1 MPPNWNHNEGFMHAS
16 HRIEL
21 FDTTL
26 RDGAQTAGVNF
37 SAEDKGRIANRLAEF
52 GMHWIEGGWPG
63 SNPKDDQFF
72 KLIKERAWTKSRLVA
87 FGSTARPGHAAE
99 HDAGLAGLVAS
110 GADAACIFGKSWN
123 LHVTRAL
130 HISLQQNI
138 DLIHHSV
145 AHLKRHFEFVFFDAE
160 HFFDG
165 YDANP
170 DYAMQALDAAAGA
183 GADALVLCDTNGG
196 AIPYRIAEV
205 VSIVLERFA
214 PLAIGIH
221 AHNDCEMA
229 VANSLAAV
237 RVGATQVQGTINGL
251 GERCGNANLVSII
264 PALQLKMKRDCG
276 IDPEHMQQLTSL
288 SHFVNEMA
296 NRLPWKH
303 QPYVGMNAFAH
314 KGGVHVSAIRK
325 AAGLYEHLDP
335 KLVGNQQRVLV
346 SDQAGKSN
354 VIVKLAQMG
363 LDEQI
368 NANDPVVAEAVRQ
381 VKALEAQGFAYEG
394 AEASFHLLMLKA
406 MKKFRH
412 YFELDGFRVLDEKQ
426 GHDDELQSE
435 ATVRL
440 HVGDQFAHTA
450 SLGNGPVNAMDNA
463 LRAALLD
470 FYPTLE
476 ALRLVD
482 YKVRVLSTQRA
493 TEAAVRVLI
502 ESTDGKRKWGTVG
515 VSTNMIDASYQ
526 ALVDAIE
533 YKLLLDEA
541 LPPQQTNTVA

>member
-1 MPPNWNHNEGFMHAS
+1 MNTSG
-16 HRIEL
+16 RVEL

-26 RDGAQTAGVNF
+26 RDGAQTAGINF
-37 SAEDKGRIANRLAEF
+37 SAEDKMRIANRLAEF
-52 GMHWIEGGWPG
+52 GMDWIEGGWPG
-63 SNPKDDQFF
+63 SSPKDDQFF
-72 KLIKERAWTKSRLVA
+72 ELMRDRNWSESKLVA
-87 FGSTARPGHAAE
+87 FGSTARPGHPVE
-99 HDAGLAGLVAS
+99 QDTGLASLIAS

-123 LHVTRAL
+123 LHVTKAL
-130 HISLQQNI
+130 HISLQQNVE
-138 DLIHHSV
+138 LVESSV
-145 AHLKRHFEFVFFDAE
+145 AYLKKHFEHVFFDAE

-165 YDANP
+165 YSANP
-170 DYAMQALDAAAGA
+170 DYAMQVLEAAAKT

-196 AIPYRIAEV
+196 TIPYRIAEV
-205 VSIVLERFA
+205 VTIVLERF
-214 PLAIGIH
+214 PHNRIGIH

-229 VANSLAAV
+229 VANSLAAA

-264 PALQLKMKRDCG
+264 PALQLKMQRECG
-276 IDPEHMQQLTSL
+276 VSPEQMQQLASL

-314 KGGVHVSAIRK
+314 KGGIHVSAIRK
-325 AAGLYEHLDP
+325 SAELYEHMDP

-363 LDEQI
+363 LDKEVDPS
-368 NANDPVVAEAVRQ
+368 DPVVAETVRQ
-381 VKALEAQGFAYEG
+381 VKEMEAQGFAYEG
-394 AEASFHLLMLKA
+394 AEASFHLLMLRA
-406 MKKFRH
+406 MGKFRH

-426 GHDDELQSE
+426 SHEGEPQSE
-435 ATVRL
+435 ATVQV

-450 SLGNGPVNAMDNA
+450 ALGNGPVNAMDSA

-470 FYPTLE
+470 FYPSLAE
-476 ALRLVD
+476 LRLID
-482 YKVRVLSTQRA
+482 YKVRVLTTRKA

-502 ESTDGKRKWGTVG
+502 ESTDGKCKWGTVG
-515 VSTNMIDASYQ
+515 VSANIIDASYQ

-533 YKLLLDEA
+533 YKLLLDQVQPPEA
-541 LPPQQTNTVA
+541 AVKSRSGDSEH

>member
-1 MPPNWNHNEGFMHAS
+1 MNIS
-16 HRIEL
+16 RRVEL

-26 RDGAQTAGVNF
+26 RDGAQTAGINF
-37 SAEDKGRIANRLAEF
+37 SAEDKRRIANRLAEF
-52 GMHWIEGGWPG
+52 GMDWIEGGWPG
-63 SNPKDDQFF
+63 SSPKDDQFF
-72 KLIKERAWTKSRLVA
+72 DLMRERNWAESKLVA
-87 FGSTARPGHAAE
+87 FGSTARPGHPVE
-99 HDAGLAGLVAS
+99 QDAGLAGLVAS

-138 DLIHHSV
+138 KLVRSSV
-145 AHLKRHFEFVFFDAE
+145 AYLKRYFGHVFFDAE

-165 YDANP
+165 YGANSS
-170 DYAMQALDAAAGA
+170 YAMQVLEAAAEG
-183 GADALVLCDTNGG
+183 GADAIVLCDTNGG
-196 AIPYRIAEV
+196 TIPFRIAEV
-205 VSIVLERFA
+205 VTIVLEHF
-214 PLAIGIH
+214 PKTSIGIH

-229 VANSLAAV
+229 VANSLAAA
-237 RVGATQVQGTINGL
+237 RVGVTQVQGTINGL

-264 PALQLKMKRDCG
+264 PALQLKMQRECG
-276 IDPEHMQQLTSL
+276 VSPEQMQQLVAL

-314 KGGVHVSAIRK
+314 KGGIHVSAIRK
-325 AAGLYEHLDP
+325 SAELYEHMDP
-335 KLVGNQQRVLV
+335 KLVGNRQRVLV

-363 LDEQI
+363 LDKEVDPD
-368 NANDPVVAEAVRQ
+368 DPVVAETVRQ
-381 VKALEAQGFAYEG
+381 VKAMEAQGFAYEG
-394 AEASFHLLMLKA
+394 AEASFHLLMLRA
-406 MKKFRH
+406 MKKFHH

-426 GHDDELQSE
+426 GHEGELQAE
-435 ATVRL
+435 ATVQV

-470 FYPTLE
+470 FYPTLAE
-476 ALRLVD
+476 LRLID
-482 YKVRVLSTQRA
+482 YKVRVLTTREA
-493 TEAAVRVLI
+493 TKAAVRVLI
-502 ESTDGKRKWGTVG
+502 ESTDGKCKWGTVG
-515 VSTNMIDASYQ
+515 VSENIIDASYQ

-533 YKLLLDEA
+533 YKLLLDQVPPPEA
-541 LPPQQTNTVA
+541 TAAPRSGDREH